1 VGNEGDIQRRRIRRL
16 IREVVF
22 PLLYP
27 ETAPLEVA
35 AHFVRGEP
43 IEASEAYAREFKP
56 FSVGQPWG
64 GAWSTAWFRLSGTVP
79 DAWAGK
85 HVVARIGL
93 GYRGMVGFG
102 GEGLLW
108 DGEHPL
114 QGINPRHNETTITAA
129 AAGGEAV
136 ELHLEAAANPYVPWG
151 GIEWPLLLPDYEG
164 APLYRLERA
173 ELAVHDRE
181 LEDAWNDL
189 RVVSELAEALG
200 DGDYR
205 SIEIV
210 RTLDKVALALDFG
223 DIRASVLAQ
232 RSVWQPLLESSGP
245 ARSHLATAVGH
256 AHIDSAWL
264 WPIRETR
271 RKCARTFSSAI
282 ALMDEEP
289 DFVFV
294 CSQAQQHAWMQE
306 GYPSLFARMKEKAA
320 AGQLEPVGSMWV
332 EPDTNLPSGESLVRQ
347 LVFGKRFFLEHYG
360 VETHDCWLPDAFG
373 YSANLPQ
380 ILQSAGVRFFLT
392 QKLSWN
398 ELDRFPHHSFW
409 WEGIDGSRVLAH
421 CPPTDTYNG
430 EFQVA
435 QLLKGQRDFAQHG
448 ISGRSLYAYGYGDG
462 GGGPTRAM
470 LESFRRLKDLDGLP
484 KVELGTA
491 AGFFQS
497 VEADALAAEEAL
509 SASRPGT
516 VATSHAAGI
525 GGLPVWVGELYL
537 EKHRAVQ
544 TTQAHVKLGNRRS
557 EELLREAELWAV
569 AGLPG
574 DYPRGEL
581 ERAWRLVL
589 LHQFHDMLP
598 GSSIHWVHEDSEA
611 DYATVRIIAEDV
623 IERACGAIA
632 ARVGAGN
639 SPTANST
646 AAVLV
651 FNAASHD
658 RSDLVELDRSVAAG
672 TGLGVDA
679 PLAATAAGSPASSPV
694 QQLADGRLGFLASV
708 PGCGWARYEL
718 GPPEATTEGWT
729 PATVASEAGG
739 FVLSNGRLTAR
750 IEPDGTLSSLL
761 DHSTGRELITPGVH
775 GNVFQLHHDLPNDA
789 DAWDVD
795 QGTFARAV
803 ELREAE
809 SIEVVEDGPV
819 RVAVRVVHCFGSSR
833 LSQDIRL
840 TAGARRIEFATEV
853 EWAERHRFLKV
864 AFPLAIR
871 APSASYEVQFG
882 YVERPTHAN
891 TSWDVARFE
900 VPAQRWADLSEPGCG
915 AALINDCKYGYDV
928 RGSVMRLSLLRGPT
942 WPDPDADKGSHRFS
956 YALMPHGGLASSLG
970 SPGSVVD
977 EAEGFNLRLRPVPL
991 APLPVPPLPV
1001 PPLPVPPLP
1010 MPPVSV
1016 QVPTTA
1022 AAVAAAGPG
1031 GDGPSLPARAS
1042 IVDVEGA
1049 MVSSIKRADDG
1060 DEVIVRLFEPAG
1072 SHGHARVRLGGAG
1085 LSSIAGAACT
1095 DALERDLRTV
1105 EVDVTGDVELDLRP
1119 FQLVT
1124 LKLTEG

>member
-16 IREVVF
+16 VREVVF

-35 AHFVRGEP
+35 GHFVRGEP
-43 IEASEAYAREFKP
+43 IEASEAYGREFKP

-79 DAWAGK
+79 EAWAGK
-85 HVVARIGL
+85 HVVARIDL

-108 DGEHPL
+108 DGENPV
-114 QGINPRHNETTITAA
+114 QGINPRHNETTITPA

-189 RVVSELAEALG
+189 RVLSELAEALG
-200 DGDYR
+200 AGDYR

-210 RTLDKVALALDFG
+210 RTLDKVALALDLG
-223 DIRASVLAQ
+223 DVRSSVLAQ
-232 RSVWQPLLESSGP
+232 RPVWQPLLAASAP
-245 ARSHLATAVGH
+245 AHSHVATAVGH

-306 GYPSLFARMKEKAA
+306 DYPSLFARMKEKAA
-320 AGQLEPVGSMWV
+320 GGQFEPVGSMWV

-347 LVFGKRFFLEHYG
+347 LVFGKRFFLQHYG
-360 VETHDCWLPDAFG
+360 IETHDCWLPDAFG

-398 ELDRFPHHSFW
+398 EIDRFPHHSFW

-470 LESFRRLKDLDGLP
+470 LDSFRRLKDLDGLP
-484 KVELGTA
+484 KVELGTV

-497 VEADALAAEEAL
+497 VEADALAADEAL

-516 VATSHAAGI
+516 VATAHAAGA

-569 AGLPG
+569 VGLPG
-574 DYPRGEL
+574 DTPRGEL

-611 DYATVRIIAEDV
+611 DYANVRIIAEDV
-623 IERACGAIA
+623 IERACGGIA
-632 ARVGAGN
+632 ARVGGGDGVGVG
-639 SPTANST
+639 TC
-646 AAVLV
+646 AVLV
-651 FNAASHD
+651 FNAGSHD
-658 RSDLVELDRSVAAG
+658 RADLVELDRAALAG
-672 TGLGVDA
+672 TGLEVDA
-679 PLAATAAGSPASSPV
+679 PLVATVAGSPESSQPV
-694 QQLADGRLGFLASV
+694 QLLADGRLGWLASV

-718 GPPEATTEGWT
+718 EPAAAATSGLT
-729 PATVASEAGG
+729 PATVVSEAGG
-739 FVLSNGRLTAR
+739 FVLSNGHLTAR
-750 IEPDGTLSSLL
+750 IESDGTLSSLR
-761 DHSTGRELITPGVH
+761 DDSTGRELITPGMQ

-795 QGTFARAV
+795 PGTFARAV

-819 RVAVRVVHCFGSSR
+819 RVAIRVVHRFGSSR

-840 TAGARRIEFATEV
+840 TAGGRRIEFATEV
-853 EWAERHRFLKV
+853 EWEERHRFLKV
-864 AFPLAIR
+864 AFPLAVR
-871 APSASYEVQFG
+871 APSATYEVQFG

-891 TSWDVARFE
+891 TSWDAARFE

-915 AALINDCKYGYDV
+915 AALLNDCKYGYDI

-956 YALMPHGGLASSLG
+956 YALMPHGGLASALG

-977 EAEGFNLRLRPVPL
+977 EAEGFNLRLRPVP
-991 APLPVPPLPV
+991 VPA
-1001 PPLPVPPLP
+1001 
-1010 MPPVSV
+1010 
-1016 QVPTTA
+1016 TA
-1022 AAVAAAGPG
+1022 AAEASGAGS
-1031 GDGPSLPARAS
+1031 SLPPRAS
-1042 IVDVEGA
+1042 VVEVDGA
-1049 MVSSIKRADDG
+1049 MVSSIKRADDN
-1060 DEVIVRLFEPAG
+1060 DDVIVRLFEPAG
-1072 SHGHARVRLGGAG
+1072 SHGHARVRLGHGG
-1085 LSSIAGAACT
+1085 LSPIAAAACT
-1095 DALERDLRTV
+1095 DALERELYAA
-1105 EVDVTGDVELDLRP
+1105 EVGAAGDVELELRP
-1119 FQLVT
+1119 FELVT